1 MWMTHGL
8 KSKNRERADRG
19 PTSFIRL
26 TCTYSTPLWQCFLRN
41 WKTFLTTFSTSW
53 KGCWIWGWTKGV
65 KWTTPTSTYSER
77 KSRQRGV
84 STDLKTRLQRV
95 CSWECGERKWQ
106 KKSSQVWSEGECQVC
121 QKTSF
126 PDKWHK
132 RYKAGQRE
140 RKRERAQHS
149 GIKEG
154 GKAENKMTQ
163 HGWLAS

>member
-8 KSKNRERADRG
+8 KSKKRERVDRG

-121 QKTSF
+121 QKKNKLSWQMAREIQSWT
-126 PDKWHK
+126 K
-132 RYKAGQRE
+132 RA
-140 RKRERAQHS
+140 
-149 GIKEG
+149 KEG
-154 GKAENKMTQ
+154 KGSTLRDKRRREGRK
-163 HGWLAS
+163 

>member
-8 KSKNRERADRG
+8 KSKKRERVDRG

-65 KWTTPTSTYSER
+65 KWTTPTSTYNER

-106 KKSSQVWSEGECQVC
+106 KKSSQVCSEGECQVC
-121 QKTSF
+121 QKNKLSWQMAREIQSWT
-126 PDKWHK
+126 K
-132 RYKAGQRE
+132 RA
-140 RKRERAQHS
+140 
-149 GIKEG
+149 KEG
-154 GKAENKMTQ
+154 KGSTLRDKRRREGRK
-163 HGWLAS
+163 

>member
-8 KSKNRERADRG
+8 KSKKRERADRG
-19 PTSFIRL
+19 PTRFIRL

-84 STDLKTRLQRV
+84 STDLKTRLQREW
-95 CSWECGERKWQ
+95 SWECGERKWQ
-106 KKSSQVWSEGECQVC
+106 KKSSQVWWDGECKKQAFL
-121 QKTSF
+121 TNGS
-126 PDKWHK
+126 

-154 GKAENKMTQ
+154 WKAENKMTQ

>member
-8 KSKNRERADRG
+8 KSKKRERVDRG

-77 KSRQRGV
+77 KSRQRGGGLAQ
-84 STDLKTRLQRV
+84 TLKLDCR
-95 CSWECGERKWQ
+95 ECAHGNVVKE
-106 KKSSQVWSEGECQVC
+106 SG
-121 QKTSF
+121 
-126 PDKWHK
+126 
-132 RYKAGQRE
+132 
-140 RKRERAQHS
+140 RKRAVRCDQKGNVKCAKKKNKLSWQMAREIQSWTKRA
-149 GIKEG
+149 KEG
-154 GKAENKMTQ
+154 KGSIRRDKRRREGRK
-163 HGWLAS
+163 

>member
-8 KSKNRERADRG
+8 KSKKRERVDRG

-65 KWTTPTSTYSER
+65 KWTTPTSTYNER

-121 QKTSF
+121 QKKKLSWQMAREIQSWT
-126 PDKWHK
+126 K
-132 RYKAGQRE
+132 RA
-140 RKRERAQHS
+140 
-149 GIKEG
+149 KEG
-154 GKAENKMTQ
+154 KGSTLRDKRRREGRK
-163 HGWLAS
+163 